1 LCLEAY
7 SKGVA
12 GVKAACQATTSQ
24 TLIEYGKY
32 LGEPHLDQLLNM
44 SSALGVNLDHKN
56 ETLETI

>member
-1 LCLEAY
+1 
-7 SKGVA
+7 VA